1 MITPE
6 VGVLSGGAFT
16 FTVDGIPDMVY
27 GISLNNPDAS
37 GTNSR
42 YVITDDQGNILGL
55 PTNLDAVEG
64 LDFDGA

>member
-1 MITPE
+1 
-6 VGVLSGGAFT
+6 
-16 FTVDGIPDMVY
+16 MVY